1 VGLNIFFYTF
11 VVVMQYLNM
20 FAKIIIYDDV
30 IV

>member
-1 VGLNIFFYTF
+1 MGLNIFFYTF